1 MPADGQA
8 RRQGATQSPQTARDR
23 ADPTWMIVAE
33 AGGSGAL
40 AFVLVTA
47 GILSERYLIGNA
59 GLALIITAVAVAASF
74 VILSCGLGKLAPSL
88 FNPVIALGHALGG
101 RLTPGDGL
109 ICAAAQLFAAF
120 LGVMIAHIVV
130 GTGLVQVAT
139 QSESGAIVWASEC
152 LATLLFA
159 GAIFTLTA
167 RGQARTAL
175 IGAVALLAIALTTPS
190 MSFANPALTLAR
202 TLTESFAAIRLDD
215 AIVIA
220 ALQLLAGL
228 AAWMAVRRLMAQ
240 RAFE

>member
-1 MPADGQA
+1 MPADGTAESQGTTEPPQA
-8 RRQGATQSPQTARDR
+8 ARDR
-23 ADPTWMIVAE
+23 TDPTWMIVAE

-47 GILSERYLIGNA
+47 GILSERYFIGNS
-59 GLALIITAVAVAASF
+59 GLALIITALAVAATF
-74 VILSCGLGKLAPSL
+74 AILSCGLGKLAPSL
-88 FNPVIALGHALGG
+88 FNPVIALGHTLSG
-101 RLTPGDGL
+101 RLTLLDGL
-109 ICAAAQLFAAF
+109 VCAAAQLLAAF
-120 LGVMIAHIVV
+120 LGVMVAHLVV

-139 QSESGAIVWASEC
+139 QSESGAIVWAGEF

-159 GAIFTLTA
+159 GAIFALTA
-167 RGQARTAL
+167 RGQAGTAL
-175 IGAVALLAIALTTPS
+175 IGAIALLAIALTTPS

-202 TLTESFAAIRLDD
+202 TLTESFAAIRLGD